1 MSITILKN
9 GEAAREG
16 VTALS
21 TSSLVLGLLLIFLA
35 ASIILGYVEKSE
47 NRLLRVFLNVVIVLV
62 SICCTGLLIHNYR

>member
-21 TSSLVLGLLLIFLA
+21 TSSLVLGLLLTFLV
-35 ASIILGYVEKSE
+35 ASIVLGFVEKSN
-47 NRLLRVFLNVVIVLV
+47 NRILRVFLNILIVLI
-62 SICCTGLLIHNYR
+62 SIGCTGLLIHNYR

>member
-21 TSSLVLGLLLIFLA
+21 TSSLVLGMLLIFLV
-35 ASIILGYVEKSE
+35 ASTILGYVEKSD
-47 NRLLRVFLNVVIVLV
+47 NRVLRVVLNVVIVLI
-62 SICCTGLLIHNYR
+62 SICMTGLLIYNYR